1 VGTFVEGTE
10 DRLVLG
16 ADEDVKDGAL
26 DEAVVGL
33 SVTGQ

>member
-1 VGTFVEGTE
+1 VGTLVEGT
-10 DRLVLG
+10 LG

-33 SVTGQ
+33 LVTGQ